1 MPTSDAPRSRSWDRT
16 ILISAAAVTLGVI
29 ALTAWMIWDAHR
41 IRWVHAVQTSENLAS
56 ALGHDIQHNIEIY
69 DLSLRAVIQGLDLP
83 DLANASANIRNH
95 VLFDG
100 AASAEGLGAILV
112 LDEKGEVILDSR
124 APGARHADM
133 SNVDYFKTNRDRP
146 GLGLYLSPPSR
157 SRTNGSWVM
166 AISRRIDRPDGSF
179 AGVAV
184 GFLRLAY
191 LEKLFKGVNLGAG
204 GTVALF
210 RSDGRVVM
218 RTPFDEQNL
227 GQDYSDAALFKEFAK
242 APVGNFEVTARLDGV
257 HRLFVY
263 QRLGNLP
270 LVLSVGNATE
280 AIFAE
285 WQEKAIFTAAATFAL
300 LAMLAILATALW
312 RTFLHAEHADA
323 MLAEAI
329 ESISEGFVIYDA
341 NDRLVL
347 CNEAY
352 RALYPK
358 NAPLMV
364 PGTRFEDIVRAG
376 LVGGQ
381 TPDAI
386 GREEA
391 WLAAMMDDH
400 RRPSGPHEHRLWNG
414 RWVLTSERR
423 MPSGGIAGLRIDITA
438 LKEVQAS
445 LRASQA
451 ELIRAQRVSNT
462 GSVVR
467 DFRTEKTEWSDQ
479 TYRIFGVTREDFVPN
494 TKTFLDL
501 VHPDDRELVIDSIRA
516 SETGVT
522 LSPLQY
528 RIIRRDG
535 ETRWVYREAEVFFD
549 DQGTPIGRVST
560 YQDVTEQ
567 QAAKLRQAELETQL
581 RHSQKLEALGTLAGG
596 IAHDLNNTLVPIL
609 ALSKLGMKRLPVE
622 SIDYQDLE
630 VIARASEQA
639 RDLVKQ
645 ILAFS
650 RKQEAEKHLVDIAV
664 VVRES
669 MQMLRASLPT
679 TIRIIER
686 IEPIPSILA
695 DGNQLHQ
702 VVTNLVTNAAQ
713 AIGDT
718 IGTVTIVVRPA
729 GPPGGPAFGSADA
742 VCLSVADTGCG
753 MEEAV
758 VERVFEPFFTTK
770 EVGQGSGLGLAVV
783 HGIVVGH
790 GGRIACR
797 SKPGEGT
804 EFTVTLPVAGGVA
817 SVGVMDPAA

>member
-1 MPTSDAPRSRSWDRT
+1 VA
-16 ILISAAAVTLGVI
+16 LGVI

-41 IRWVHAVQTSENLAS
+41 IRWAHAVQTSENLAS
-56 ALGHDIQHNIEIY
+56 ALGHDIQRNIEIY
-69 DLSLRAVIQGLDLP
+69 DLSLRALIEGLDLP
-83 DLANASANIRNH
+83 DLANTSANVRNH

-100 AASAEGLGAILV
+100 ALSAEGLGAILV
-112 LDEKGEVILDSR
+112 LDEKGEIILDSR
-124 APGARHADM
+124 APGAPHTDM
-133 SNVDYFKTNRDRP
+133 SNIDYFKTNRDRP

-157 SRTNGSWVM
+157 SRTNGTLVM

-191 LEKLFKGVNLGAG
+191 LEKLFKGVDLGPG

-218 RTPFDEQNL
+218 RTPFDEQDL
-227 GQDYSDAALFKEFAK
+227 GQDYSGSTLFEEFAK
-242 APVGNFEVTARLDGV
+242 SPTGHFEVTARLDAV

-270 LVLSVGNATE
+270 LVLSVGNATD

-285 WQEKAIFTAAATFAL
+285 WQEKAIFTGAATFAL
-300 LAMLAILATALW
+300 LAMLATLAIALW
-312 RTFLHAEHADA
+312 RTFRHAEQADA

-341 NDRLVL
+341 DDRLVL

-352 RALYPK
+352 RVLYPK

-364 PGTRFEDIVRAG
+364 PGARFEDIVRAG

-386 GREEA
+386 GREEE
-391 WLAAMMDDH
+391 WLATMMNEH
-400 RRPSGPHEHRLWNG
+400 RRLAGPHEHRLWNG

-445 LRASQA
+445 LRASRA
-451 ELIRAQRVSNT
+451 ELIWAQRVSNT

-467 DFRTEKTEWSDQ
+467 DFRTEKTEWSEQ
-479 TYRIFGVTREDFVPN
+479 TYRIFGVTPENFTPN
-494 TKTFLDL
+494 TRAFLEL
-501 VHPDDRELVIDSIRA
+501 VHPDDHKLVIDSIEA
-516 SETGVT
+516 SEAGAP

-528 RIIRRDG
+528 RIIRPDG
-535 ETRWVYREAEVFFD
+535 EMRWVYREAEVFFD
-549 DQGTPIGRVST
+549 DQGKPTGRVST
-560 YQDVTEQ
+560 YKDITEQ
-567 QAAKLRQAELETQL
+567 YVAKIRQQELETQL

-622 SIDYQDLE
+622 SGDYQDLE

-650 RKQEAEKHLVDIAV
+650 RKQEAEKHLIDIAV

-686 IEPIPSILA
+686 IEPVPSVLA
-695 DGNQLHQ
+695 DSNQLHQ
-702 VVTNLVTNAAQ
+702 IVTNLVTNAAQ
-713 AIGDT
+713 AIGDG
-718 IGTVTIVVRPA
+718 IGTITVTVRPVGNPGA
-729 GPPGGPAFGSADA
+729 LAVGPRDA
-742 VCLSVADTGCG
+742 VGLSVADTGCG
-753 MEEAV
+753 MDETI
-758 VERVFEPFFTTK
+758 VERIFEPFFTTK

-783 HGIVVGH
+783 HGIVAGH
-790 GGRIACR
+790 GGRITCR
-797 SKPGEGT
+797 SKPGDGS
-804 EFTVTLPVAGGVA
+804 EFTVILPVAGGVTA
-817 SVGVMDPAA
+817 AGVMDPAA